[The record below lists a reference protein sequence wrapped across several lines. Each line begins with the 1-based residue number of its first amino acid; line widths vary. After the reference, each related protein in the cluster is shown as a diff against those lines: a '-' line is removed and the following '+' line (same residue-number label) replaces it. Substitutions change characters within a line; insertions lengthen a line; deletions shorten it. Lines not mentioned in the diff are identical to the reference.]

1 VDNTAA
7 LLGRVNEL
15 FAPFTPVFMGEYPD
29 MLKIDIVGD
38 GYRVMGFGSWLT
50 RDYVNDWR

>member
-15 FAPFTPVFMGEYPD
+15 FAPFTPAFMGEYPD